1 MKRIELINRLI
12 QEGISA
18 NTLVNF
24 TDKQIFGLAERVL
37 GEAVTS
43 KVDNTTYSASE
54 VNAAKQKGQGFGVK
68 DGTVTLN
75 NDGGITVATKEGV
88 SENLKGNQKKID
100 KNHNGKIDSQ
110 DFKILRGQKKKDANE
125 MLRFYDDDGNP
136 IKDKKGNQSAV
147 SSRAKNFIEKTKS
160 KNIDSKDKKG
170 VTKNSTKICDSCGK
184 PETKCNCDHTHLDE
198 KLVGKQKN
206 IDKNHNGKI
215 DAQDF
220 KILRGQNNESKPSA
234 GLSKEKKSEVVKK
247 AKKGG
252 DVGKKGKG
260 FEMIANKAAKKYGSK
275 EAGKKVA
282 AAAMWKNVKREGVE
296 TKNWVKNLVENQYFH
311 NFTSKN
317 EIMELISKKLT
328 ENTNPGMAKKSNLPD
343 FLTSK
348 AIRASANT
356 KQQSNEAGPA
366 TAPTKPVT
374 KPDTKPGKPAGPY
387 KPRIEPKQNPQAES
401 APATAPTKPKPT
413 TKPGTKPGKPA
424 GPYKPRIEPKQNPQA
439 EARKIK

>member
-1 MKRIELINRLI
+1 MKRGQLINRLI

-18 NTLVNF
+18 KTLVTF
-24 TDKQIFGLAERVL
+24 TDKQIKSLAERVL

-43 KVDNTTYSASE
+43 QVDNTTYSASE
-54 VNAAKQKGQGFGVK
+54 VNAAKQKGQGFNVK
-68 DGTVTLN
+68 DGTITLN
-75 NDGGITVATKEGV
+75 NDGGITVATKEG
-88 SENLKGNQKKID
+88 SQDMAENLKGNQKKID
-100 KNHNGKIDSQ
+100 KNHNGKIDAQ
-110 DFKILRGQKKKDANE
+110 DFKILNGQKKKE
-125 MLRFYDDDGNP
+125 
-136 IKDKKGNQSAV
+136 
-147 SSRAKNFIEKTKS
+147 AKEEVS
-160 KNIDSKDKKG
+160 KNIDAKDKKSK
-170 VTKNSTKICDSCGK
+170 V
-184 PETKCNCDHTHLDE
+184 DE
-198 KLVGKQKN
+198 KLIGKQKN

-220 KILRGQNNESKPSA
+220 KMLKGQKSKKCDGCGKDMTQCSCDEKHLEETKPSV
-234 GLSKEKKSEVVKK
+234 GLSKTKKSEVVKK
-247 AKKGG
+247 AKSGG
-252 DVGKKGKG
+252 DIGKKGKG
-260 FEMIANKAAKKYGSK
+260 FEKVADKAAKKYGSK
-275 EAGKKVA
+275 EAGQKVA

-296 TKNWVKNLVENQYFH
+296 TKNWVKNLVENEYFH

-328 ENTNPGMAKKSNLPD
+328 ENTNPVAKKSNLPD

-348 AIRASANT
+348 AIKASV
-356 KQQSNEAGPA
+356 KRKQSNEAGPA

-413 TKPGTKPGKPA
+413 TKPDTKPGKPA